1 MEKIR
6 TAINLLEAVRATMD
20 TISVVGIENQDSF
33 VGCANAIRTVSQ
45 TLVKFMNDADAETAH
60 RRKLD
65 EQDRQYEQEG
75 GRQ

>member
-1 MEKIR
+1 MENIR

-33 VGCANAIRTVSQ
+33 VGCANAIHTVSQ
-45 TLVKFMNDADAETAH
+45 TLGKFLQDSKAQAAH
-60 RRKLD
+60 KKKLE
-65 EQDRQYEQEG
+65 EQDRQYELEG

>member
-1 MEKIR
+1 MENIR

-20 TISVVGIENQDSF
+20 TIPVVGVENQDKY

-45 TLVKFMNDADAETAH
+45 TLGKFLQDAEAQAAQKK
-60 RRKLD
+60 KLE
-65 EQDRQYEQEG
+65 EQGRQYELEG

>member
-45 TLVKFMNDADAETAH
+45 TLGKFLNDAEAEAAH
-60 RRKLD
+60 KKKLE
-65 EQDRQYEQEG
+65 EQDRQYELEG